1 MCLHTAKLYVSSS
14 YVISWGSFPMIWLGI
29 TFHLNTNAGV
39 SVFFQNAFGV
49 CIHPKYGG
57 WFAIRGVI
65 IFKSVLCPH
74 LQQTEPVD
82 CVPQQE
88 ERVKLLELFTNHW
101 KDWRYRD
108 IIPVE
113 KRYSEDQKQYFAT
126 APKDRTSLIL
136 ELREKYYHW
145 FSDLKKVVR
154 GQDRS

>member
-1 MCLHTAKLYVSSS
+1 
-14 YVISWGSFPMIWLGI
+14 MIWLGI

-39 SVFFQNAFGV
+39 SVFFQNVFGV

-136 ELREKYYHW
+136 ELREKYYHR
-145 FSDLKKVVR
+145 FSDLKKVVK